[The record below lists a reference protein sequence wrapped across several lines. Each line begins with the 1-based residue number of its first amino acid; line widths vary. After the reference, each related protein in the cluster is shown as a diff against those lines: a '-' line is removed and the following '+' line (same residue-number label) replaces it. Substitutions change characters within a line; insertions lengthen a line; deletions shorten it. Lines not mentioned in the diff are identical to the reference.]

1 MSIVGNDP
9 WGVGGRETQLC
20 SRSITEGI
28 MPQMAYQPKNARYYR
43 LWAADCE
50 RAAENDATTP
60 AERAIMLHCA
70 ARWLWLADYHTSPPV
85 PVQETNRDGGR
96 GTSRQSAGIE
106 WQMIGIINPAI
117 RHRAL
122 KLIDELE
129 GETWAPD
136 YGDATE

>member
-1 MSIVGNDP
+1 
-9 WGVGGRETQLC
+9 
-20 SRSITEGI
+20 

-70 ARWLWLADYHTSPPV
+70 ARWHWLADHHSAPRAPE
-85 PVQETNRDGGR
+85 QERDRDSGR
-96 GTSRQSAGIE
+96 GTSRQSSGIE
-106 WQMIGIINPAI
+106 WQMIGITNPAI

-122 KLIDELE
+122 KLVDELE
-129 GETWAPD
+129 AEPRALD
-136 YGDATE
+136 NGDANEQ

>member
-1 MSIVGNDP
+1 
-9 WGVGGRETQLC
+9 
-20 SRSITEGI
+20 

-70 ARWLWLADYHTSPPV
+70 ARWLWLADYHGAPTPPE
-85 PVQETNRDGGR
+85 QDRDRDSGR
-96 GTSRQSAGIE
+96 GSSRRSAGIE
-106 WQMIGIINPAI
+106 WQVIGIINPAI

-122 KLIDELE
+122 KLVDELE
-129 GETWAPD
+129 AEPRAFD
-136 YGDATE
+136 NGDAEE

>member
-70 ARWLWLADYHTSPPV
+70 ARWHTLADYHGAPPRF
-85 PVQETNRDGGR
+85 EKGENRDKGR
-96 GTSRQSAGIE
+96 RTSRRS
-106 WQMIGIINPAI
+106 
-117 RHRAL
+117 
-122 KLIDELE
+122 
-129 GETWAPD
+129 
-136 YGDATE
+136 TEIA